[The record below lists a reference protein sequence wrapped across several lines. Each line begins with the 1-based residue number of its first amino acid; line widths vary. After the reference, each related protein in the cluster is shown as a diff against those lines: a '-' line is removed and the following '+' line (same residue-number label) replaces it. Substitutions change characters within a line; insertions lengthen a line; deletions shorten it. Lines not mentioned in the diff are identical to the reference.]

1 MSNDKRTTIYLPRP
15 LAERL
20 QRFKGEVN
28 VSEVAARA
36 LEVEVAA
43 LEEAEQSEAFNRGVV
58 AAVRHFVA
66 AVRHFKDMPLL
77 VQSQNFAIPPDIEAE
92 LATEPAHIQEG
103 FKAGWQDTVEVYL
116 QRGRPLTAGPVVSR

>member
-1 MSNDKRTTIYLPRP
+1 MSNDKRTTIYLPRQ

-28 VSEVAARA
+28 MSEVAARA

-43 LEEAEQSEAFNRGVV
+43 LEEAEKHEAFNRGV
-58 AAVRHFVA
+58 VA

-116 QRGRPLTAGPVVSR
+116 QRGRP

>member
-43 LEEAEQSEAFNRGVV
+43 LEEAEQSEAFNRSV
-58 AAVRHFVA
+58 VA

>member
-43 LEEAEQSEAFNRGVV
+43 LEEAEQSEAFNRGV
-58 AAVRHFVA
+58 VA